1 MKMTTKVVNLL
12 ICNDMGK
19 EFITPNISV
28 SYNEVS
34 SLKYLMEDMWT
45 FLMDKIV
52 IGDIYINEPIYNENG
67 EMIDII
73 PIMSLEE
80 GRPKHTEIKFSIKEL
95 GIQKEAYINKI
106 AVAVCNSPK
115 EAHELNLTR
124 TVGYYNGPA
133 PVNYITIQV
142 PFTKD
147 NTLKC
152 IKVYY
157 GECNIWYSMNFFNK
171 IIAWSEG
178 V

>member
-12 ICNDMGK
+12 ICTDSGK

-67 EMIDII
+67 EMIDMI

-80 GRPKHTEIKFSIKEL
+80 GRPKHTEVKFDIKEL
-95 GIQKEAYINKI
+95 GICKEAYINKI
-106 AVAVCNSPK
+106 IVAVCNSSK

-124 TVGYYNGPA
+124 TVGYYNGFTDEST
-133 PVNYITIQV
+133 TIQV
-142 PFTKD
+142 PFSKD
-147 NTLKC
+147 NALKC

-157 GECNIWYSMNFFNK
+157 GECNIWYSMDFFNK
-171 IIAWSEG
+171 IIAWAEG
-178 V
+178 K